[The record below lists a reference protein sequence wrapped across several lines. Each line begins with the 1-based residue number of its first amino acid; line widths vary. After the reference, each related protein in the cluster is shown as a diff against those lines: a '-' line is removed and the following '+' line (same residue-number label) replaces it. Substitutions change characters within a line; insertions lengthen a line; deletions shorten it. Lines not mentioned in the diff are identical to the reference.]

1 MKLARILVVDDDP
14 GMLRAVERVLSHDY
28 EVAGTRVPKEALRI
42 MHEFKPDLAIVDV
55 RMPEMDGFELM
66 QELKSARPDLDMI
79 LMTGSVHEIDAHLI
93 RAIREKAFYFLQK
106 PFDREVLLTLVAR
119 CLELR
124 RLEKE
129 NRRHL
134 RRLEREIAD
143 ARSFQRTML
152 PPEHGRIGNVSVFA
166 RYTPCSELGG
176 DLYDYVGSSAGAALL
191 IADVSGH
198 GAPAAMLTGI
208 VKAAFRS
215 AGADDYDP
223 LSVLERVH
231 NGVRAFGDERFITLI
246 CMRWLA
252 GESKLEYVN
261 AGHPPA
267 ILWGQE
273 STPTLIH
280 ATGPIVSPAFPNLS
294 LWNQETSHLH
304 RQDRVL
310 LFTDGILEAHGDA
323 GLFGLEGIMQEIS
336 KTPSGELELL
346 DGILQSV
353 RNFSGGR
360 PLGDDCTLL
369 TANLAS

>member
-1 MKLARILVVDDDP
+1 MKSQRILVVDDDP
-14 GMLRAVERVLSHDY
+14 GMLRSVERVLSQDHT
-28 EVAGTRVPKEALRI
+28 VAGTRSPREALRI
-42 MHEFKPDLAIVDV
+42 MREFKPDLAILDV

-66 QELKSARPDLDMI
+66 QEFKNARPDMDII

-143 ARSFQRTML
+143 ARAFQQTML
-152 PPEHGRIGNVSVFA
+152 PPEHGRAGSVSVFA
-166 RYTPCSELGG
+166 RYIPCSELGG
-176 DLYDYVGSSAGAALL
+176 DLYDYVASSAGAALL

-215 AGADDYDP
+215 AGTDDYHP

-231 NGVRAFGDERFITLI
+231 TGIRAFGDERFITLV
-246 CMRWLA
+246 CMRWFPR
-252 GESKLEYVN
+252 ESKLEFVN
-261 AGHPPA
+261 AGHPPPV
-267 ILWGQE
+267 LWGNE
-273 STPTLIH
+273 STPALIH
-280 ATGPIVSPAFPNLS
+280 ATGPIISSAFPQLS
-294 LWNQETSHLH
+294 LWRQETLQLH
-304 RQDRVL
+304 GQDRVL
-310 LFTDGILEAHGDA
+310 LFTDGLLEVHGDTE
-323 GLFGLEGIMQEIS
+323 LFGLEGIMQEVS
-336 KTPSGELELL
+336 KTPSGGLELL
-346 DGILQSV
+346 DRILQSA

-360 PLGDDCTLL
+360 PLEDDCTLL
-369 TANLAS
+369 TANL